1 MITLSADF
9 LDVRVVDQDS
19 LTQLSS
25 LLVWVSRRR
34 PLWIINVAGRDI
46 DFVQKIF
53 MLKGQLRAT
62 PRTKTPRALRGRL
75 KPGRLAANEPKLR
88 PRHAEP
94 RDERSPGDS
103 PADRAMAV
111 RLIKG
116 CGPCLIT
123 DPTAKTSTP

>member
-1 MITLSADF
+1 MDM
-9 LDVRVVDQDS
+9 
-19 LTQLSS
+19 
-25 LLVWVSRRR
+25 VSWQH
-34 PLWIINVAGRDI
+34 PLGFFKAAGRDI

-62 PRTKTPRALRGRL
+62 PRTEAPRTLRGRL
-75 KPGRLAANEPKLR
+75 KPGRLAAHEPKLR
-88 PRHAEP
+88 SRHAEP
-94 RDERSPGDS
+94 RDERSPGGS

-123 DPTAKTSTP
+123 DPTAKASTP

>member
-1 MITLSADF
+1 MGMVL
-9 LDVRVVDQDS
+9 
-19 LTQLSS
+19 
-25 LLVWVSRRR
+25 RRHAPR
-34 PLWIINVAGRDI
+34 IIKPAGRDI
-46 DFVQKIF
+46 DFVHKTF
-53 MLKGQLRAT
+53 RVKGQLRAT

-123 DPTAKTSTP
+123 DPTAKASTP